1 MGMISSKSISL
12 GKSKYGYYLIILA
25 AALSALIHVI
35 SKPMLE
41 NSENLIEINPV
52 VMAFL
57 IYFIGG
63 IFFTPLAKKTNSI
76 SKFGKKDR
84 LFMGAIGIAEV
95 SALITYFY
103 GLSTATAV
111 NASIFSNSEIIFAL
125 VIGMMVFKERLH
137 IKECIPFS
145 MIIIGMIA
153 LPIGNDLYQNNFNL
167 GHMVTGD
174 LLIILSGILYAI
186 DITFC
191 KYVGDKFDARRVTQ
205 IVSFICAG
213 VAISLI
219 VIFEIPMDVDITQ
232 LPGILVMSIL
242 GTGMSTLFFL
252 MALKMIGTVRT
263 VLLYSTTAV
272 FGVIFSGVFLAE
284 TITTVDIISLV
295 LVLTGI
301 FLLRNKL
308 AGKDDHDVDIDN
320 KIIINESTRR
330 TSVKRGKH
338 KSKTLVPHRI
348 REEVVF
354 QGWIGA
360 G

>member
-1 MGMISSKSISL
+1 MISEKVSFK
-12 GKSKYGYYLIILA
+12 KSKYGYYLIILA

-41 NSENLIEINPV
+41 NSENMVEINPI

-76 SKFGKKDR
+76 SKFGKKDWM
-84 LFMGAIGIAEV
+84 FMGFIGIAEV
-95 SALITYFY
+95 AALITYFY
-103 GLSTATAV
+103 GLSTATAI

-125 VIGMMVFKERLH
+125 VIGMMVFKEKLQ

-145 MIIIGMIA
+145 MIIIGMMA
-153 LPIGNDLYQNNFNL
+153 LPIGNDLYQHGFNL
-167 GHMVTGD
+167 GHIVTGD
-174 LLIILSGILYAI
+174 LLIILSGVLYAI

-219 VIFEIPMDVDITQ
+219 IVFEIPMDVDISQ
-232 LPGILVMSIL
+232 LPGIFTMSIL
-242 GTGMSTLFFL
+242 GTGLSTLFFL

-284 TITTVDIISLV
+284 TISTVDIISLG

-308 AGKDDHDVDIDN
+308 AGEGSQEEKDRITSNVTPRR
-320 KIIINESTRR
+320 KTRR
-330 TSVKRGKH
+330 QYKQAP
-338 KSKTLVPHRI
+338 KTAYETRI
-348 REEVVF
+348 KNEIAL
-354 QGWIGA
+354 QGWISA

>member
-1 MGMISSKSISL
+1 MISERITL

-41 NSENLIEINPV
+41 SSENMVEINPV

-57 IYFIGG
+57 IYFIAG
-63 IFFTPLAKKTNSI
+63 IFFTPIAKKTHSI
-76 SKFGKKDR
+76 TKFGKKDWM
-84 LFMGAIGIAEV
+84 FMGLIGTAEV

-111 NASIFSNSEIIFAL
+111 NASIFSNSEIIFSL
-125 VIGMMVFKERLH
+125 VIAMLIFKERLR

-145 MIIIGMIA
+145 MIVIGMMVI
-153 LPIGNDLYQNNFNL
+153 PIGNDLFQNNFSL
-167 GHMVTGD
+167 GHIVTGD

-186 DITFC
+186 DISLC
-191 KYVGDKFDARRVTQ
+191 KYLGDRFDVKRVTQ
-205 IVSFICAG
+205 ILSFICAA

-219 VIFEIPMDVDITQ
+219 VVFQIPMDVDVAQ
-232 LPGILVMSIL
+232 LPGIITMSVL
-242 GTGMSTLFFL
+242 GTGISTLFFL

-272 FGVIFSGVFLAE
+272 FGVLFS
-284 TITTVDIISLV
+284 
-295 LVLTGI
+295 GI
-301 FLLRNKL
+301 FLSEAITVIDILSLALVLAGIFMLRNRL
-308 AGKDDHDVDIDN
+308 AEKEEKEIEETQLMN
-320 KIIINESTRR
+320 SPRRKTSSKRARQIPKILFTRKIKNEIS
-330 TSVKRGKH
+330 
-338 KSKTLVPHRI
+338 
-348 REEVVF
+348 F
-354 QGWIGA
+354 QGRIGA

>member
-1 MGMISSKSISL
+1 MILFID
-12 GKSKYGYYLIILA
+12 
-25 AALSALIHVI
+25 
-35 SKPMLE
+35 MLQ
-41 NSENLIEINPV
+41 
-52 VMAFL
+52 
-57 IYFIGG
+57 
-63 IFFTPLAKKTNSI
+63 
-76 SKFGKKDR
+76 
-84 LFMGAIGIAEV
+84 
-95 SALITYFY
+95 
-103 GLSTATAV
+103 
-111 NASIFSNSEIIFAL
+111 
-125 VIGMMVFKERLH
+125 
-137 IKECIPFS
+137 IKECIAFS
-145 MIIIGMIA
+145 FIIIGMMA
-153 LPIGNDLYQNNFNL
+153 LPIGNDLYQNNFSL

-219 VIFEIPMDVDITQ
+219 VIFEIPMDVDVTQ

-272 FGVIFSGVFLAE
+272 FGVIFSGLFLAE
-284 TITTVDIISLV
+284 TITTIDIMSLV

-308 AGKDDHDVDIDN
+308 AGKDDHELNSDN
-320 KIIINESTRR
+320 EIVINKSTRKI
-330 TSVKRGKH
+330 SVKRGKH
-338 KSKTLVPHRI
+338 KSKSLAPHRVKDEI
-348 REEVVF
+348 VF